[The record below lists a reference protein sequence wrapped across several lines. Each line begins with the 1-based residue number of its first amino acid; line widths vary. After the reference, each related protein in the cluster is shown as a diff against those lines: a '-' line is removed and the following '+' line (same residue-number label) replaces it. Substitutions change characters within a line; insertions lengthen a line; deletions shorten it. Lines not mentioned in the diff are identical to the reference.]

1 MGAVPIKKGY
11 FGGRRESDCASLAP
25 LTSLMVTRGLTVRAH
40 IPGWPSRTT
49 RATHAS
55 RPWRLL
61 EKLSALLASRPRRKT
76 RVFPSRV
83 KPVGAARRPLFF
95 KAPELPLFAR
105 ARALH
110 RSTTVD

>member
-61 EKLSALLASRPRRKT
+61 EKRPVFQGPRTTPFRSCLRFAPVHDGRRRSEDPEGVGSCRGT
-76 RVFPSRV
+76 RYRHSNRTSWPR
-83 KPVGAARRPLFF
+83 L
-95 KAPELPLFAR
+95 
-105 ARALH
+105 
-110 RSTTVD
+110 